1 MPFVIDHTRD
11 IDAPAALVWQVLT
24 DFDDY
29 GQWNP
34 FVPSA
39 TCDLRPG
46 GRFAMRVALI
56 PGRLMSQTEFVVT
69 VDAGK
74 GFSYSMKPAPGGL
87 VRSIRDQR
95 VEETSE
101 GRSRYTSHFRI
112 DGALSPV
119 VGATLGRFLR
129 RGFDGHAD
137 GLVRRAE
144 QLAR

>member
-1 MPFVIDHTRD
+1 MAFVTDHTRD
-11 IDAPAALVWQVLT
+11 INAPASLVWQALT
-24 DFDDY
+24 DFDSY
-29 GQWNP
+29 GEWNP

-46 GRFAMRVALI
+46 GRFAMQVALI
-56 PGRLMSQTEFVVT
+56 PGRVMSQTEFVVA
-69 VDAGK
+69 VDEGR

-95 VEETSE
+95 IEDLGD

-129 RGFDGHAD
+129 RGFDDHAD
-137 GLVRRAE
+137 GLVARAE